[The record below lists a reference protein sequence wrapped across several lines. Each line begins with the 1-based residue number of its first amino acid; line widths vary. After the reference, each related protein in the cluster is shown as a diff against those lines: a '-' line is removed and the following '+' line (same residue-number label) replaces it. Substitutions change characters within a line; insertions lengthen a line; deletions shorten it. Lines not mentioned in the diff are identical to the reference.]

1 MNYTITVLPGD
12 GIGPEVITEA
22 VKVLNAVGDKFGH
35 IFTPQSGPVGGNA
48 IDNFGTPLPEET
60 KKLCENTDGI
70 LFGAVGGPKWDDPQ
84 ATTRPEDGI
93 LAIRKNLGLF
103 ANLRPVKIYPQLINS
118 SPVKPEIMQNVD
130 MLIIRELTGGLY
142 FAEPKKRW
150 EEDSER
156 KAVDT
161 LLYSEHEIE
170 RVVKV
175 AFELAKS
182 RKQHVT
188 SVDKANVLESS
199 RLWREVTIEV
209 SKQYPEIEL
218 AHLLVDNA
226 SMQIIREPSRFDVIV
241 AENTFGD
248 ILTDEASILSGS
260 MGMLPSASLAGT
272 PGSSKTN
279 VNLFEPIHGSAPD
292 IAGQGIANPLGTIL
306 SMALML
312 RYSLNLHEEAN
323 AVERAVEGVLSEGFR
338 TTDIASDGGEII
350 ATERMGD
357 LIAGNV

>member
-84 ATTRPEDGI
+84 AKTRPEDGI

-118 SPVKPEIMQNVD
+118 SPVKPEILQNVD

-218 AHLLVDNA
+218 DHLLVDNA
-226 SMQIIREPSRFDVIV
+226 SMQIFREPSRFDVIV

>member
-48 IDNFGTPLPEET
+48 IDNTGTPLPEEPQ
-60 KKLCENTDGI
+60 KLCENTDGI

-118 SPVKPEIMQNVD
+118 SPVKPEILQNVD

-218 AHLLVDNA
+218 DHLLVDNA

>member
-84 ATTRPEDGI
+84 AKTRPEDGI

-118 SPVKPEIMQNVD
+118 SPVKPEILQNVD

-218 AHLLVDNA
+218 DHLLVDNA

-306 SMALML
+306 SIALML

>member
-48 IDNFGTPLPEET
+48 IDNFRTPLPEET

-118 SPVKPEIMQNVD
+118 SPVKPEILQNVD

>member
-118 SPVKPEIMQNVD
+118 SPVKPEILQNVD

-218 AHLLVDNA
+218 DHLLVDNA

-260 MGMLPSASLAGT
+260 MRMLPSASLAGT

>member
-35 IFTPQSGPVGGNA
+35 MFTPQSGPVGGNA

-118 SPVKPEIMQNVD
+118 SPVKPEILQNVD

-218 AHLLVDNA
+218 DHLLVDNA

-338 TTDIASDGGEII
+338 TTDIASDGVEIV

>member
-1 MNYTITVLPGD
+1 MNYTITVLPGE
-12 GIGPEVITEA
+12 GNGPEVITEA

-118 SPVKPEIMQNVD
+118 SPLKPEILQNVD

-150 EEDSER
+150 EENSER

-199 RLWREVTIEV
+199 RLWREVTVEV

-218 AHLLVDNA
+218 DHLLVDNA